1 MGIIV
6 LINNVTL
13 KFVHDKKI
21 LIVYFLL
28 KDDNIILKII
38 K

>member
-13 KFVHDKKI
+13 KFVHDKKNTNCI
-21 LIVYFLL
+21 FFV
-28 KDDNIILKII
+28 KR
-38 K
+38 